1 MHLPVRNRRRNE
13 IFSETIDNARLLLY
27 NNTVNRITRP
37 HKLKNM
43 KKKEIIS
50 IIIIT
55 VVLAAILFG
64 AIFLASRRENSN
76 GNKALNLY
84 RPIWQDKIIFE
95 YKGASLDIGIHIV
108 DPDIPDVSELPI
120 DLSAYGIENFSKSA
134 LAVGNIDGIFLYFS
148 YSYYEGLSIKCSFFR
163 YNLLT
168 AETSKIEFSSKFE
181 VNSYFTF
188 YAHGGYLY
196 YFGWDNPE
204 PSEDYNNTEK
214 YLCCVPIVGGNE
226 EVISKCKRKS
236 RAENI
241 IMVEK
246 DTVITSEGLAIYGY
260 DISDNVEY
268 LVFMPPD
275 NGYVI
280 ISLDNIFYQNGK
292 LYFLAAKD
300 LPSVAE
306 AEEGF
311 KDKWKSPDYYLIS
324 LDIGTRKWKKV
335 VDDPVSCF
343 CISDGRIY
351 YVKKKYRILYLSEFP
366 IAEKDIWTVT
376 SDSSVRSCTLG
387 GGDEQVH
394 YTNEKISV
402 NEIFSVKNGI
412 LCGKI
417 TATDETEYDYDNRLA
432 VIDFSSGN
440 ITPFDMP

>member
-1 MHLPVRNRRRNE
+1 
-13 IFSETIDNARLLLY
+13 
-27 NNTVNRITRP
+27 
-37 HKLKNM
+37 M
-43 KKKEIIS
+43 KKKEIITV
-50 IIIIT
+50 IIIALI
-55 VVLAAILFG
+55 LAVILFG

-76 GNKALNLY
+76 ENKALNLY

-95 YKGASLDIGIHIV
+95 YKGAALDIGIHIV

-120 DLSAYGIENFSKSA
+120 DLSPFGINTVDKGYLVA
-134 LAVGNIDGIFLYFS
+134 GNIDGIFLYFC
-148 YSYYEGLSIKCSFFR
+148 YQKDEYQFFK
-163 YNLLT
+163 YNLVT
-168 AETSKIEFSSKFE
+168 SEISKIEFSTQFE

-196 YFGWDNPE
+196 YFGWNNPE

-214 YLCCVPIVGGNE
+214 YLCRVPIVGGNE

-236 RAENI
+236 RTENI
-241 IMVEK
+241 IMVEN

-260 DISDNVEY
+260 DISNNVEY

-311 KDKWKSPDYYLIS
+311 KDKWKSHDYYLIA
-324 LDIGTRKWKKV
+324 LDIGTRKWKKA

-351 YVKKKYRILYLSEFP
+351 YIKKKYRILYLSEFP

-417 TATDETEYDYDNRLA
+417 TATDETEYDYDNKLA

-440 ITPFDMP
+440 ITAFDMP